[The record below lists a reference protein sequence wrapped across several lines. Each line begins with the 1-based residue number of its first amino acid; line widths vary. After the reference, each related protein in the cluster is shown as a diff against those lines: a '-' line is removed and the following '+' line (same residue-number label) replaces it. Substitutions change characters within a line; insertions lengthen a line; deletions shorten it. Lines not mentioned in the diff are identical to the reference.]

1 MTEDEVKKIRHSFSN
16 PNEQAR
22 FAVNRFGHTVLVED
36 EAQESPLSEQNVLEH
51 EEMTIQVNG
60 AGDIEATGKSDLWSH
75 PALLQYA
82 ERQGFDSSALRAAP
96 QETPVAQE
104 APEPEPDSPAPSF
117 DLFDQLSASL
127 DDLDAD
133 VASLLHVQ
141 SHTLPVTQNKAKFE
155 KAELLRPESIE
166 APQKPLI
173 SGSACSDAACG
184 AMLPSGARFCP
195 QCGKAQL
202 VNFCGSCGYPYQG
215 AERFCPTCGS
225 KR

>member
-22 FAVNRFGHTVLVED
+22 FAVNRFGHTVLVEE
-36 EAQESPLSEQNVLEH
+36 EAQQSLLSEQNVLDH

-60 AGDIEATGKSDLWSH
+60 AGDIEAAGKSDLWSH

-82 ERQGFDSSALRAAP
+82 ERQGFDSSVLRPAP
-96 QETPVAQE
+96 KEMPADEETPQD
-104 APEPEPDSPAPSF
+104 EPDNPEPSF
-117 DLFDQLSASL
+117 DLLDQLSASL
-127 DDLDAD
+127 DDLDTD
-133 VASLLHVQ
+133 VASLLNVK
-141 SHTLPVTQNKAKFE
+141 SNTPPVTQNRAKFE
-155 KAELLRPESIE
+155 KAEILRHKSIE
-166 APQKPLI
+166 SSQKPLI
-173 SGSACSDAACG
+173 SGSACSDTACG
-184 AMLPSGARFCP
+184 AVLPNGARFCP

-202 VNFCGSCGYPYQG
+202 VNFCGSCGYQYQG